1 MKKLAVFQTIEQ
13 FWHIYNH
20 LIRPNTFTVTTDYH
34 LFKDGIKPTW
44 EDPANQ
50 KGGKWMVRLKKG
62 LASRYWEDLILA
74 IIGEQFDVGQEI
86 CGAVVSVR
94 NNEDIISIWNR
105 NADNEDASF
114 KIRDQIR
121 RILRLPPFISVE
133 YKKHQDSLVDKSSF
147 RNPSI
152 VYRPNKPNNDA
163 NRGNLN
169 NRDPNKNNAFIGY
182 HGTRN
187 SNEGGWSGNSN
198 RQGTD
203 NNWNKRSDGSNWSKR
218 DNNGNNTGNNPGWS
232 GTASSSDPIPF
243 SMRPKPS
250 AQHST
255 LPTTNESKPW

>member
-1 MKKLAVFQTIEQ
+1 MAEFQTIEQ

-105 NADNEDASF
+105 NADNEDSSF
-114 KIRDQIR
+114 RIRDQIR

-152 VYRPNKPNNDA
+152 VYRPNKPNNDS
-163 NRGNLN
+163 NRGVVN
-169 NRDPNKNNAFIGY
+169 NRDPTRNNGFIGY

-187 SNEGGWSGNSN
+187 GNDGGWNANAN
-198 RQGTD
+198 RQGND
-203 NNWNKRSDGSNWSKR
+203 NWNKR
-218 DNNGNNTGNNPGWS
+218 DNSAANSGNNNPGWR
-232 GTASSSDPIPF
+232 GTTRSSEPIPF
-243 SMRPKPS
+243 SMRPKPPI
-250 AQHST
+250 QQST
-255 LPTTNESKPW
+255 LPPTSDNKSWGGTKKI

>member
-1 MKKLAVFQTIEQ
+1 MKKLAAFQTIEE
-13 FWHIYNH
+13 FWRIYNH

-152 VYRPNKPNNDA
+152 VYRPNKPSNDS
-163 NRGNLN
+163 NRGNVN
-169 NRDPNKNNAFIGY
+169 NRDPNKNNGFIGY

-187 SNEGGWSGNSN
+187 SNEGGWPGNAN
-198 RQGTD
+198 RQGNDT
-203 NNWNKRSDGSNWSKR
+203 NTWGKR
-218 DNNGNNTGNNPGWS
+218 DTSGTNSGNNNSGWR
-232 GTASSSDPIPF
+232 GGSSESVPF
-243 SMRPKPS
+243 SMRPKP
-250 AQHST
+250 AVQQST
-255 LPTTNESKPW
+255 LPPQSDNKLWGGIKKI